1 MAEKGYKPTVFEK
14 NQKAGGML
22 VYGIP
27 SFKLEKDVV
36 QAEIDIIKEM
46 GVEIRTGVEV
56 GRDITLDEL
65 RAQGYQ
71 AFYIAIGCQG
81 GRLPGIPGQNAD
93 GVMTAVDFLRA
104 AGEDNTYAVSGKTV
118 VVGGGNVAIDVART
132 SMRCGADGVSMYCLE
147 SREMMPASEEEIQE
161 AEEEKVSIHCGWG
174 PKEILTENGKVKG
187 IVFKKCVSV
196 KDPDGRFNPRYDES
210 ETMTV
215 ECDHVFMS
223 VGQSILWGDLLK
235 NEKVE
240 LGRGNGAV
248 ADAVTYQTAQP
259 DVFVG
264 GDVYTGPKFA
274 IDAIAAGKEGAV
286 SIHRFVQPHSSLTIG
301 RNRRQFVELDKQD
314 VLVEE
319 YDNSSRQTPGYD
331 KNIDRKTS
339 FREARQSFTE
349 EQVKKETARCLGCGA
364 SVVDEN
370 KCIGCGIC
378 TTKCEFDAI
387 HLYRENPE
395 CSTMRKSEDKLKYIL
410 PYGAKQ
416 AIKIKFSKKK

>member
-1 MAEKGYKPTVFEK
+1 
-14 NQKAGGML
+14 ML

-174 PKEILTENGKVKG
+174 PKEILTEDGKVKG

-223 VGQSILWGDLLK
+223 VGQSIS
-235 NEKVE
+235 
-240 LGRGNGAV
+240 LGRFG
-248 ADAVTYQTAQP
+248 
-259 DVFVG
+259 
-264 GDVYTGPKFA
+264 
-274 IDAIAAGKEGAV
+274 
-286 SIHRFVQPHSSLTIG
+286 
-301 RNRRQFVELDKQD
+301 
-314 VLVEE
+314 
-319 YDNSSRQTPGYD
+319 
-331 KNIDRKTS
+331 
-339 FREARQSFTE
+339 
-349 EQVKKETARCLGCGA
+349 
-364 SVVDEN
+364 
-370 KCIGCGIC
+370 
-378 TTKCEFDAI
+378 
-387 HLYRENPE
+387 
-395 CSTMRKSEDKLKYIL
+395 
-410 PYGAKQ
+410 
-416 AIKIKFSKKK
+416 